1 MKHKLYNILAAGF
14 VILLLS
20 CVNTNNKT
28 EETSL
33 EDPENRIEIT
43 KEQFQQNNM
52 AFGAI
57 EIKEFPVI
65 VNTNGM
71 IDVPPE
77 NRAKVNAIIGGYI
90 KTTPL
95 LEGDMVKKGQLLVTI
110 ENPEFVKIQQE
121 YMEVKEQLSFLE
133 AEYNR
138 QKTLLGENIT
148 SQKSF
153 LNAESNYKTA
163 LAKFNGLN
171 KQLTM
176 LNISP
181 SRVEEGKF
189 SSVIGIYAP
198 INGSIA
204 EINVS
209 KGSYVSPTTEVM
221 EIIDNSHIHLELTVF
236 EKDIMKIK
244 KGQPIRFR
252 IPEAADK
259 VFDGEVYLVG
269 TSIDENRTIKVH
281 GHPTDESHNFLTG
294 MFVNAEILIDSQKA
308 NALPENAV
316 VEGEKGHFILV
327 LDDEQKDSFYFKK
340 VKVDVTN
347 TSNNYTFFNA
357 TESLNAS
364 RKILTKG
371 AYGVLTN

>member
-1 MKHKLYNILAAGF
+1 
-14 VILLLS
+14 
-20 CVNTNNKT
+20 
-28 EETSL
+28 
-33 EDPENRIEIT
+33 
-43 KEQFQQNNM
+43 
-52 AFGAI
+52 
-57 EIKEFPVI
+57 
-65 VNTNGM
+65 
-71 IDVPPE
+71 
-77 NRAKVNAIIGGYI
+77 
-90 KTTPL
+90 
-95 LEGDMVKKGQLLVTI
+95 
-110 ENPEFVKIQQE
+110 
-121 YMEVKEQLSFLE
+121 MEVKEQLSYLE
-133 AEYNR
+133 AEYDR
-138 QKTLLGENIT
+138 QKTLLDENIT

-181 SRVEEGKF
+181 SRVKEGKI
-189 SSVIGIYAP
+189 SSVVGIYAP

-204 EINVS
+204 KINVA
-209 KGSYVSPTTEVM
+209 KGQFVSPTTEIM
-221 EIIDNSHIHLELTVF
+221 EIIDNSHIHLELSVF
-236 EKDIMKIK
+236 EKDILKIK
-244 KGQPIRFR
+244 KGQDIRFM

-259 VFDGEVYLVG
+259 VFNGEVYLVG

-316 VEGEKGHFILV
+316 LEGEKGHYILV
-327 LDDEQKDSFYFKK
+327 LDEEQKDSFYFKK
-340 VKVDVTN
+340 IKVDVTN

-357 TESLNAS
+357 KESFDAS
-364 RKILTKG
+364 GKILTKG